1 MNRQMLP
8 FIAKFI
14 MTLFFLVTLNFFLPR
29 MMPGD
34 PFYFISGDEGDVT
47 ISFSEEE
54 IAKLKAY
61 YDLDKPLGQQ
71 YVNYLKN
78 LLNFN
83 LGYSIYYG
91 DDVISIIKSRIPWTL
106 SLVLLSVFLGST
118 IGTVLGCLS
127 AWYHESL
134 LDRFLY
140 FIMLIVS
147 EIPSFLIGLLLLFLV
162 AAQWGIFPLSGGMK
176 PFANYSSNFDKVL
189 DLLHHGFLPCLTL
202 VLAGVGGFYLI
213 ARNSTISVMS
223 KDYITTARAKG
234 LRRNIIVFRHALLN
248 AALPIVTRLFYSMGS
263 AVGGAVLA
271 ENVFNYPGLGS
282 LMRHAVMVRDY
293 PLLQGI
299 FLIVTLLVLSMN
311 LISDFVYK
319 KIDPRVI

>member
-1 MNRQMLP
+1 MLP

-91 DDVISIIKSRIPWTL
+91 DDVISIIQSRIPWTL

>member
-1 MNRQMLP
+1 MLP